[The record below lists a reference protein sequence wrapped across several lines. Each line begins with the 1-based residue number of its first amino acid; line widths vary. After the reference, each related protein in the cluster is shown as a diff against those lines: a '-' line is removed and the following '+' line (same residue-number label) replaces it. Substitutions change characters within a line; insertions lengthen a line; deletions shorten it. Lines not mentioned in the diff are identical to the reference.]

1 MALPAEKVERGFVLD
16 VSGVSSSKKE
26 SSVAA
31 TVVCRVGKAVRSKN
45 VSHGAAG
52 DERGQLH
59 GGEVIQ
65 RAGPPGYWRSR
76 GLHGQRDRIGEE
88 PALSSSRIGIDT
100 AATFALVA
108 LGLGA
113 SYL

>member
-1 MALPAEKVERGFVLD
+1 MPAEKVERGFVLD

-52 DERGQLH
+52 DE
-59 GGEVIQ
+59 
-65 RAGPPGYWRSR
+65 
-76 GLHGQRDRIGEE
+76 
-88 PALSSSRIGIDT
+88 
-100 AATFALVA
+100 
-108 LGLGA
+108 
-113 SYL
+113 